1 MLPWQ
6 GGEQSAM
13 GFKHQGNG
21 QRKRNPYTNVLEL
34 LAIKLALFSFT
45 KGRRVK
51 VIDFQID
58 NNGVLS
64 YLLKMGGT

>member
-1 MLPWQ
+1 
-6 GGEQSAM
+6 M

-34 LAIKLALFSFT
+34 LAIKLALSSFT
-45 KGRRVK
+45 KRRRVK

-58 NNGVLS
+58 NNAVLT
-64 YLLKMGGT
+64 YLLKMEGT